1 MKKDV
6 LRKLSYGMYIVSS
19 KDKNNKDVGCV
30 VNTVVQIT
38 SNNPTIVVSINHDN
52 YTNEVIRNNNKFL
65 ISILPTDIDKEII
78 GKFGYFTSHDTDKFS
93 SVEYE
98 ELNGIKY
105 IKDSI
110 GVMSCRV
117 VHVMETD
124 THTVFL
130 ASVDD
135 EIMLNDKEVM
145 TYKYYHD
152 VLKGK
157 SPKNAPTYVEE
168 EKTTKK
174 VYKCQVCGF
183 EIETDNLP
191 DDYVCPICGVKKD
204 MFAIK
209 E

>member
-6 LRKLSYGMYIVSS
+6 LRNLSYGMYIVSC
-19 KDKNNKDVGCV
+19 KDENNKDIGCV

-38 SNNPTIVVSINHDN
+38 SSNPTIVVSINHDN
-52 YTNEVIRNNNKFL
+52 YTREVISKTNKFL
-65 ISILPTDIDKEII
+65 VSILPTDIDKEII
-78 GKFGYFTSHDTDKFS
+78 GKFGYFSSRATDKFS
-93 SVEYE
+93 TVEYE

-105 IKDSI
+105 VKDSV

-117 VHVMETD
+117 INVMETD

-135 EIMLNDKEVM
+135 AIYLNDKEAM

-152 VLKGK
+152 VLRGK

-168 EKTTKK
+168 VKSTKK
-174 VYKCQVCGF
+174 VYKCQVCGY
-183 EIETDNLP
+183 EVETDNLP

-204 MFAIK
+204 MFVVK